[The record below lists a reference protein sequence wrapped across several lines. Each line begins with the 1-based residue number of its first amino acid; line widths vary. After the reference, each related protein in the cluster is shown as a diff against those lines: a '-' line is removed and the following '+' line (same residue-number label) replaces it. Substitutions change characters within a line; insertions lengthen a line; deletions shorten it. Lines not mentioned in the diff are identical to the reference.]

1 MKKSII
7 IAISAIGVVAIGAV
21 IYVYLTFFNGTDFSK
36 NIPKN
41 SVFVMKVD
49 LMGMGKKINLKEA
62 TESKA
67 FRKEIMENMK
77 SSQKDMMEKVMS
89 NPLKS
94 GLQLASKPTL
104 FLFNNSKTESE
115 PVMGFMFGI
124 SDKKN
129 FNLFLEEIAKDAT
142 IKEPDQDGFYKANF
156 NSNEGFVLYFNDK
169 IGLFLMDLE
178 NKDLAL
184 KRVRDEIVGL
194 DKDKSILSNEEYSS
208 LNSQSNDMMVYFNG
222 KELVNVLELNK
233 NNSNDQL
240 KKTIEAYPYA
250 MTLNFNEDAISVKS
264 YMSKSASTDA
274 LSMLKEGGISESEL
288 KNIDPKGNPLFFMT
302 MNFDFKKTL
311 EIISEQSKL
320 YQPYSSGADIFN
332 QIDNI
337 AAELNIPKEDILN
350 LFKGKMSLSFSGM
363 KQVSAIDPYTLSTI
377 TKPLPI
383 INGWAKLGNKEA
395 ATKILDALVTENA
408 LTFEEGIYSEKTYG
422 NSPSVYIGMKGDDL
436 FVSSDKDALVSKIQ
450 GADWNS
456 LKDDFSK
463 TTATKQPVFLY
474 GDLRYSSYESMI
486 KSNLSENE
494 SGSIDKFKNILSSF
508 KSISVSGNNKEVEMI
523 IQLSEKKTN
532 SLQRIIEL
540 LQEAYRLTS

>member
-169 IGLFLMDLE
+169 IGLFLIDLD
-178 NKDLAL
+178 NKDLVL

-194 DKDKSILSNEEYSS
+194 DKDKSILSNEEYNS
-208 LNSQSNDMMVYFNG
+208 LNGQTNDMMVYFNG

-240 KKTIEAYPYA
+240 KKSIASYPYA
-250 MTLNFNEDAISVKS
+250 MTMNFNEDAISVK
-264 YMSKSASTDA
+264 MIGSKSKDNGPAA
-274 LSMLKEGGISESEL
+274 IYKEGGFTESEL
-288 KNIDPKGNPLFFMT
+288 KNIDPKGSPLAYFT
-302 MNFDFKKTL
+302 MNVDFKKTL
-311 EIISEQSKL
+311 ELIDEQTAL
-320 YQPYSSGADIFN
+320 YQGYSSLSN

-337 AAELNIPKEDILN
+337 AAELNIPKEN
-350 LFKGKMSLSFSGM
+350 LMNMFDGKIGMSFSGM
-363 KQVSAIDPYTLSTI
+363 RAANYSDSLFGYQPA
-377 TKPLPI
+377 LPF
-383 INGWAKLGNKEA
+383 INGWAHLGNKEA
-395 ATKILDALVTENA
+395 ATKILDLMVTNGALVNNDGVYMEKNGFRTPSLFMAIKGNDFFLSTQEENIQSK
-408 LTFEEGIYSEKTYG
+408 LKGI
-422 NSPSVYIGMKGDDL
+422 
-436 FVSSDKDALVSKIQ
+436 
-450 GADWNS
+450 DWNA
-456 LKDDFSK
+456 LKDDYGKKEVLSK
-463 TTATKQPVFLY
+463 SANVY
-474 GDLRYSSYESMI
+474 ADLRYSSYESML
-486 KSNLSENE
+486 KSNLNENE
-494 SGSIDKFKNILSSF
+494 LGNFDKFKNILSSF
-508 KSISVSGNNKEVEMI
+508 KSVSINGNGIEYEMV
-523 IQLSEKKTN
+523 IQFSEKKTN